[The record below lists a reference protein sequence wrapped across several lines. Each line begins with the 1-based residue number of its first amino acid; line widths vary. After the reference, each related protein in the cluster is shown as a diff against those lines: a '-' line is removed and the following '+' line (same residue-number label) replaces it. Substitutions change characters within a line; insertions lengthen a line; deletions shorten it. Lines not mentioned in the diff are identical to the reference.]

1 MRTWRPLAAGAAIC
15 SITTLMAS
23 CASHEPDARVAD
35 ERVAATAQSLV
46 TNCKYLDQSQYAPL
60 PVAVDF
66 DRELVIRDLSVVEDP
81 CRTTWNP
88 AGGCDPAI
96 VGVWTFGHL
105 ISQMAGTT
113 PPAQFAAEWIH
124 TFEIDQVV
132 NGFPVPKR
140 SNVRAVLIDP
150 WLVASGCK
158 PGDKIVGKGACAL
171 DLHKAPFRLTAIVNR
186 VDLAGPAYGADNPGE
201 ARFVFGMLNL
211 AGGSGKGGGTPK
223 PVDPT
228 QPAPIAVAA
237 ATPEELELLALN
249 GQSEQLQGGQLKATV
264 ILEYRI
270 PQSQKQVEWTERWH
284 ELSSIPLGEPEF
296 NVKLQQITDIFSLQ
310 GADSSRPNL
319 GSSIGQVRTN
329 EISLGNGAWE
339 LREFSLQDIG
349 LGTDASGLR
358 NTTTAQTPDDSQNGA
373 TPLDSWMIANEADI
387 SNVDHVVP
395 TSFLGGVS
403 HESGVVFGTST
414 VPALDPHA
422 RHHFAVQMCNGC
434 HNDEIQDTAFTHIG
448 TRGIGSI
455 APLSPFLGQSPAPD
469 PSLNGLP
476 ATVHVVPDA
485 MNPSDLREYNEPW
498 RRVCEITRI
507 LNNDPDPYT
516 RGNGGVH

>member
-23 CASHEPDARVAD
+23 CASHEPEARGTD
-35 ERVAATAQSLV
+35 ERVAATTQSLV

-60 PVAVDF
+60 PVDVDF
-66 DRELVIRDLSVVEDP
+66 DREIVVRDLSVVEDP

-88 AGGCDPAI
+88 SGGCDPAT

-105 ISQMAGTT
+105 MIQMAGTT

-124 TFEIDQVV
+124 TFEVNQLV

-140 SNVRAVLIDP
+140 TNVRAALIDP

-158 PGDKIVGKGACAL
+158 AGDKIVDKGSCAL
-171 DLHKAPFRLTAIVNR
+171 DLKKAPFRLLAIVNR
-186 VDLAGPAYGADNPGE
+186 VDLAGPAYGVDNPGE

-211 AGGSGKGGGTPK
+211 GNGKGGKLGDGK
-223 PVDPT
+223 PAADPS
-228 QPAPIAVAA
+228 PAPLLAA
-237 ATPEELELLALN
+237 ATPEELDLVGVDEPN
-249 GQSEQLQGGQLKATV
+249 EQLQGSALKGTV

-270 PQSQKQVEWTERWH
+270 PQSQKQVEWTQRWH
-284 ELSSIPLGEPEF
+284 DLSSIPLGVPEF
-296 NVKLQQITDIFSLQ
+296 NAKLQQITDIFSLQ

-329 EISLGNGAWE
+329 EISLGNGDWE
-339 LREFSLQDIG
+339 LREFSLQDVG
-349 LGTDASGLR
+349 LGVNASALR

-373 TPLDSWMIANEADI
+373 TPLDAWMIANEPDI
-387 SNVDHVVP
+387 INVDHVVP
-395 TSFLGGVS
+395 TGFLGGVS
-403 HESGVVFGTST
+403 HESGAVFGTSA

-434 HNDEIQDTAFTHIG
+434 HNDEIQDTGFTHIG
-448 TRGIGSI
+448 TRGLGSV

-469 PSLNGLP
+469 PSFNGLP
-476 ATVHVVPDA
+476 ATIHIVPDA
-485 MNPSDLREYNEPW
+485 MSPSDLREYNEPW